1 MNYNEE
7 LEKMV
12 APQYLMNSYKLYFLK
27 ALLNNVSVEQSVFS
41 FYELACWMVAF
52 SFSDVCALQHRIRP
66 LDRLYD
72 VSIMTI
78 ELENIME
85 SSKPIEV
92 YETLINTNNKGL
104 RKEVLALC
112 NYVPYRLLAYLWM
125 NELKG
130 KTDKQKNFTIQ
141 EWSGSESGNIYSIS
155 TGSDDGKVIRVF
167 RDWAVFIS
175 ANRQELLLWIDSKIR
190 GFVWKDQRI

>member
-7 LEKMV
+7 LKKMV
-12 APQYLMNSYKLYFLK
+12 TPQNLMNSYKLYFLK
-27 ALLNNVSVEQSVFS
+27 ALLNNVSIVRSTFS
-41 FYELACWMVAF
+41 FYELSCYMVAY
-52 SFSDVCALQHRIRP
+52 SFSDVCALKHRIRP

-78 ELENIME
+78 ELENTME
-85 SSKPIEV
+85 SSKPIEI
-92 YETLINTNNKGL
+92 YETLINTNNKKL

-112 NYVPYRLLAYLWM
+112 NYVPYRLLAYLWR

-130 KTDKQKNFTIQ
+130 KTDKQKNSLIQ
-141 EWSGSESGNIYSIS
+141 EMSGSDSSSIYSIS
-155 TGSDDGKVIRVF
+155 SSSDEGKSITVF

-175 ANRQELLLWIDSKIR
+175 ANRQDLLLWIDNKI
-190 GFVWKDQRI
+190 GEFVWKDQKK

>member
-12 APQYLMNSYKLYFLK
+12 APQNLMNSYKLYFLK
-27 ALLNNVSVEQSVFS
+27 ALLNNVSTERNTFS

-85 SSKPIEV
+85 SSRPIEV
-92 YETLINTNNKGL
+92 YETLINTNHKSL

-130 KTDKQKNFTIQ
+130 KTDKQKNIIIQ
-141 EWSGSESGNIYSIS
+141 EWSGSENGNIYSIS
-155 TGSDDGKVIRVF
+155 SNSDGKKTISVF
-167 RDWAVFIS
+167 RDWVLFIS
-175 ANRQELLLWIDSKIR
+175 ANRHELLLWIDSKIIS
-190 GFVWKDQRI
+190 FVWKEQRI